1 MCLPH
6 AVATTVQSLLI
17 CVMNEDLN
25 LEESYDGIDDN
36 IEILLEGALED
47 PNQAYIYIRIKAMPD
62 EEELLVEQL
71 TDSNWVYTPNT
82 DLVSILSNGTE
93 SQLAMMFIELFQMN
107 PVFLDAVRI
116 AIDSMNRFGTRKTDG

>member
-116 AIDSMNRFGTRKTDG
+116 AIDSMNRYGTRKTDE